1 MTATV
6 SRAFKMP
13 GSIPSSPAPKTN
25 AVRPNRSKKPKQNQ
39 CPQSAILRQGKIR
52 APRHVIEAE
61 VFGGRIW
68 RQIVSSD
75 GLVCEVGTLRPR
87 ALRTTDG
94 LECTVHRGGVGLT
107 E

>member
-1 MTATV
+1 MTAAV

-13 GSIPSSPAPKTN
+13 GSIPSSPAPKIN

-39 CPQSAILRQGKIR
+39 RPRSAILQGVR

-75 GLVCEVGTLRPR
+75 GVVCEVGTLRPR
-87 ALRTTDG
+87 ALRTTD
-94 LECTVHRGGVGLT
+94 VHRS
-107 E
+107 

>member
-1 MTATV
+1 MTAAV

-13 GSIPSSPAPKTN
+13 GSIPSSPAPKRN
-25 AVRPNRSKKPKQNQ
+25 AVGSNRSKKPEQNQ
-39 CPQSAILRQGKIR
+39 CLQNAILQGVR

-75 GLVCEVGTLRPR
+75 GVVCEVGTLRPR

>member
-1 MTATV
+1 MTAAV
-6 SRAFKMP
+6 SCAFKMP
-13 GSIPSSPAPKTN
+13 GSIPSSPAPKIN

-68 RQIVSSD
+68 PPMISSD
-75 GLVCEVGTLRPR
+75 GVVCEVGTLRPR
-87 ALRTTDG
+87 ALQIISRS
-94 LECTVHRGGVGLT
+94 
-107 E
+107 